1 MTEGGGRL
9 GEGAGDGGGVGVP
22 GEVVVR
28 IEGDEAFVP
37 VAVLEFDE
45 VAGEGV
51 EDFVAEG
58 EAGEGGF

>member
-1 MTEGGGRL
+1 M
-9 GEGAGDGGGVGVP
+9 GEGAGDGGGVDVP

-51 EDFVAEG
+51 EDFVAES
-58 EAGEGGF
+58 EAGEGIF